1 MLFNAQTYSVLV
13 VSNQQKF
20 NDALSSMLPPSEY
33 YPVCFTSNIAS
44 ARRQLLSRGYDLV
57 IVNAPLPDE
66 SGTRFAIDASNR
78 MDTVVL
84 LLLRAENFE
93 EVTARVTSHGVFT
106 LQVPF
111 PASSIRQGLKWM
123 VSARERL
130 RRMET
135 KNLSI
140 EEKMEEIRLVNKA
153 KWLLIEQR
161 NMHEADAHRYIEK
174 QAMDCC
180 TSKKEIAQN
189 IIQSFA

>member
-111 PASSIRQGLKWM
+111 PASTIRQGLKWM

-130 RRMET
+130 RQMET

-153 KWLLIEQR
+153 KWLLIEQK